1 MSSNASRGR
10 KDRDGEVEVESVILT
25 QRSKGA
31 EWQRLAEDVGESWM
45 RLVGIDVLRGVA
57 AFGIVG
63 CHLLLAPRTSG
74 GDLITALCDFNVGL
88 FAAVSGFLMCGNK
101 GDDGWLGYVGKRAR
115 RLLPTYF
122 FWSAVFILAT
132 VSFDLLLDGG
142 RLNPKYGTVAFW
154 GRVVFLGDA
163 STHLWFLSCLFYVQI
178 LLWPVFRI
186 CTKRWHGMMWIML
199 GALLA
204 WMATLSPMCFF
215 NRYPLRLA
223 AFLITG
229 FGVGCLLRSGLL
241 GACRK
246 QKSVMWC
253 VAVIVLALH
262 VTSGQMIPGFI
273 KDWLAVGPV
282 LLTFVGWKIE
292 RERAVKLAVV
302 LGATSLGVYL
312 VHPLVT
318 RALSVVAGRLVQPPF
333 SVWVVLGDWVLA
345 WGLSLVVA
353 AVMRRVPGLRRV
365 V

>member
-1 MSSNASRGR
+1 
-10 KDRDGEVEVESVILT
+10 
-25 QRSKGA
+25 
-31 EWQRLAEDVGESWM
+31 M
-45 RLVGIDVLRGVA
+45 RLVGIDILRGVA

-74 GDLITALCDFNVGL
+74 GDLVTALCDFNVGL
-88 FAAVSGFLMCGNK
+88 FAAVSGFLMCGSK
-101 GDDGWLGYVGKRAR
+101 CDDGWMGYVGKRSR

-142 RLNPKYGTVAFW
+142 RLNPKYGTMTFW

-163 STHLWFLSCLFYVQI
+163 STHLWFLCCLFYVQV
-178 LLWPVFRI
+178 LLWPVFKI
-186 CTKRWHGMMWIML
+186 CRQRWHGMMWVML

-204 WMATLSPMCFF
+204 WLATLSPMCFF

-229 FGVGCLLRSGLL
+229 FGVGCVLRSGLL

-246 QKSVMWC
+246 QNSVVWC
-253 VAVIVLALH
+253 FAVIVMTLH
-262 VTSGQMIPGFI
+262 VTSGQRIPGFI

-282 LLTFVGWKIE
+282 LLAFLGWEIE
-292 RERAVKLAVV
+292 RERAVKMAAV

-318 RALSVVAGRLVQPPF
+318 RGLSVLVSKLVVQPF
-333 SVWVVLGDWVLA
+333 SVGVVLMDWIVA
-345 WGLSLVVA
+345 WSLSIVVA
-353 AVMRRVPGLRRV
+353 LVLRRFPLVRRV